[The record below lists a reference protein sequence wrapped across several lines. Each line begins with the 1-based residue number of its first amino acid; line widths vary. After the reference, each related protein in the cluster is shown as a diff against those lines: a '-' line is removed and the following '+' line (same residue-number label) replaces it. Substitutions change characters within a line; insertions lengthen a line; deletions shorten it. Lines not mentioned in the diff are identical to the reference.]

1 VTFFLKKEEKAM
13 SEAEK
18 TRISL
23 DHHKIIVLLVDDQQI
38 IAEAVRRAL
47 SSQEDIE
54 FHCCQDPSKAINL
67 AAEIN
72 ATVIL
77 QDLVMPEIDG
87 LMMVRYFRVNKATA
101 QIPIIVLSTK
111 EDATIKSE
119 AFQLGANDYLVKLPE
134 TIELI
139 ARIRYHSQAY
149 ITQLERDAA
158 FRALEES
165 REQLAEAN
173 RALQKLS
180 SLDGLTGIANRRTFD
195 ETLSKEW
202 NRAVRDQK
210 PLGLIMLDIDFFK
223 LYNDYYGHQGGD
235 DCLKKVAKGLEAAI
249 NRDADFLARYGGE
262 EFSAILPDTD
272 IQGAVKVAEEMRQS
286 IKSLRIEH
294 ANSKISDIVSISIG
308 VASMIPQ
315 NDTEPE
321 TLIAAADQALY
332 KAKEE
337 GRDRIISG
345 LSGAAAA

>member
-1 VTFFLKKEEKAM
+1 M

-18 TRISL
+18 TKFSL
-23 DHHKIIVLLVDDQQI
+23 DHHKIIVLLVDDQKM
-38 IAEAVRRAL
+38 IAETVRRAL

-54 FHCCQDPSKAINL
+54 FHYCQDPSKAIKL
-67 AAEIN
+67 ASEIN

-77 QDLVMPEIDG
+77 QDLLMPEIDG

-173 RALQKLS
+173 RTLQKLS

-223 LYNDYYGHQGGD
+223 LYNDHYGHQRGD

-286 IKSLRIEH
+286 VKSLHIEH
-294 ANSKISDIVSISIG
+294 VKSKVSDFVSISIG

-315 NDTEPE
+315 NDTEQE

-332 KAKEE
+332 KAKDE
-337 GRDRIISG
+337 GRDRIMSG
-345 LSGAAAA
+345 LPGAAAA

>member
-1 VTFFLKKEEKAM
+1 M

-18 TRISL
+18 TKFSL
-23 DHHKIIVLLVDDQQI
+23 DHHKIIVLLVDDQQM

-54 FHCCQDPSKAINL
+54 FHYCQDPSKAVKL
-67 AAEIN
+67 ASEIN

-87 LMMVRYFRVNKATA
+87 LMMVRYFRVNEATA

-111 EDATIKSE
+111 EEATIKSE

-158 FRALEES
+158 FRALEKS

-173 RALQKLS
+173 RTLQKLS

-223 LYNDYYGHQGGD
+223 LYNDHYGHQGGD

-286 IKSLRIEH
+286 IKSLHIEH
-294 ANSKISDIVSISIG
+294 VKSKVSDIVSISIG

-315 NDTEPE
+315 NDTEQE

-337 GRDRIISG
+337 GRDRIMSG
-345 LSGAAAA
+345 LPGAAAA

>member
-1 VTFFLKKEEKAM
+1 MTFFLKKEEKAM

-18 TRISL
+18 TKFSL
-23 DHHKIIVLLVDDQQI
+23 DHHKIIVLLVDDQQM
-38 IAEAVRRAL
+38 IAEAVRKAL

-54 FHCCQDPSKAINL
+54 FHYCQDPSKAVKL
-67 AAEIN
+67 ASEIN

-111 EDATIKSE
+111 EEATIKSE

-158 FRALEES
+158 FRALEKS

-173 RALQKLS
+173 RTLQKLS

-223 LYNDYYGHQGGD
+223 LYNDHYGHQGGD

-286 IKSLRIEH
+286 IKSLHIEH
-294 ANSKISDIVSISIG
+294 VMSKVSDIVSISIG

-315 NDTEPE
+315 NDTEQE

-337 GRDRIISG
+337 GRDRIMSG
-345 LSGAAAA
+345 LPGAAAA